1 MATYTGT
8 ADGSGN
14 FNINFGGNS
23 YASSQKV
30 TVTAT
35 KDGTS
40 KSVELFAPAD
50 TTGGGP
56 IRFSGNLSNFPNNI
70 GVITLSNE
78 FSGTIQDYAMQSN
91 GFGTSMTNKAT
102 GLVISA
108 GPTAIGQQSFVGWT
122 SATSLSI
129 PSTILTIGNQAFSGW
144 SALLEI
150 FIPNSVTS
158 VGNGA
163 FQSASACK
171 KVTLGTAL
179 ATIGTTAFIS
189 LTACDEII
197 CLRTTPPTIQSNTF
211 GSLKAT
217 CVIKVPSASL
227 TAYQTA
233 TNWSALASKM
243 VGV

>member
-14 FNINFGGNS
+14 FNISFGGNN
-23 YASSQKV
+23 YTSSQKV

-40 KSVELFAPAD
+40 KSVELYAPAD
-50 TTGGGP
+50 TTGGGA

-78 FSGTIQDYAMQSN
+78 YTGSIQDYAMQAVA
-91 GFGTSMTNKAT
+91 FATNMFVKAT
-102 GLVISA
+102 GLVIGA
-108 GPTAIGQQSFVGWT
+108 GPTAIGVQSFTGWT
-122 SATSLSI
+122 GATSLTI
-129 PSTILTIGNQAFSGW
+129 PSSILTIGTQAFSGW
-144 SALLEI
+144 TALLEI
-150 FIPNSVTS
+150 LIPNSVTS
-158 VGNGA
+158 VGNNS
-163 FQSASACK
+163 FQSATACK

-179 ATIGTTAFIS
+179 ATIGSSAFS
-189 LTACDEII
+189 TLSACDEII
-197 CLRTTPPTIQSNTF
+197 CFRTTPPSIQSNTF
-211 GSLKAT
+211 SNLKST

-233 TNWSALASKM
+233 ANWSALSSKM